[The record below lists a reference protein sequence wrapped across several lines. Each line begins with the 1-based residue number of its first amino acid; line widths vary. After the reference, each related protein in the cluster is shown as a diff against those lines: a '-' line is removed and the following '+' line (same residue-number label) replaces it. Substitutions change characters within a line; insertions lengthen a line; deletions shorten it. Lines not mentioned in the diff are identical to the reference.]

1 MVLLGLGLRYLQ
13 KRARRLVP
21 AGIFGII
28 LQKVMILKHRDK
40 ELLRFEWVNDTRV
53 RIISVNEAERRL
65 LPLEFGE
72 HRLTDEAEDLR
83 YPLEDWLV
91 SRSAPVARH
100 FMRDL
105 MDSLGIN
112 INALDY
118 HRKALDFSK
127 GLSLNDVYWVV
138 PDCYRGT
145 WSEVNLYENDFTEAM
160 AEIAFTGHG
169 KFDPRKAAT
178 SPEMTTNGM
187 LPKCWVREKDGIYL
201 YKGAMK
207 GLEPYSEFYAA
218 QVAEALGLKHV
229 KYELAKFKG
238 RLCSKCKLFTSE
250 KVGYLPASK
259 LPNRDDLLKD
269 SRFVEMFLFDAIIYN
284 VDRHLGNFGFL
295 VDNDTNE
302 IIDVAPIFDNGYGLF
317 PHLEI
322 TEKSKEDDFYTIR
335 NYLRG
340 KRPAL
345 FPQWLQL
352 PYELTGELMSRLE
365 RLKKFRFRK
374 HRHYNWD
381 EVRRAAINEFL
392 QKRISEICSFGRDA
406 DEKSE
411 QSLVL
416 ASISPKENV
425 GVKSSSCALNSSE
438 ERVARL
444 ILRNS
449 AITESEIANQLS
461 ITNRQVE
468 RIIASLKKKAGL
480 KRNGTDKVGEWC
492 F

>member
-1 MVLLGLGLRYLQ
+1 
-13 KRARRLVP
+13 
-21 AGIFGII
+21 
-28 LQKVMILKHRDK
+28 MILKHRDK
-40 ELLRFEWVNDTRV
+40 ELLRFEWITDTRV
-53 RIISVNEAERRL
+53 RIISLNEEARRF

-72 HRLTDEAEDLR
+72 SRLTCEAEDLR

-91 SRSAPVARH
+91 SRSAPVGRH
-100 FMRDL
+100 FMRNL
-105 MDSLGIN
+105 MESLGIN

-138 PDCYRGT
+138 PDDYRGT
-145 WSEVNLYENDFTEAM
+145 WADVNLYENEFTEAM

-218 QVAEALGLKHV
+218 QVAEALGFKHV

-238 RLCSKCKLFTSE
+238 QLCSKCKLFTSD

-259 LPNRDDLLKD
+259 LPNRDEILKD
-269 SRFVEMFLFDAIIYN
+269 DRFAETFLFDAVIYN
-284 VDRHLGNFGFL
+284 VDRHLGNFGYL
-295 VDNDTNE
+295 IDNDTNE
-302 IIDVAPIFDNGYGLF
+302 ILDVAPIFDNGYGLM
-317 PHLEI
+317 PHLEV
-322 TEKSKEDDFYTIR
+322 TNKSKSDDFYSIR
-335 NYLRG
+335 NYLKD

-345 FPQWLQL
+345 FPRWLDM
-352 PYELTGELMSRLE
+352 PYELTEELKGRLE
-365 RLKKFRFRK
+365 KVKKFRFKK
-374 HRHYNWD
+374 HRHYNW
-381 EVRRAAINEFL
+381 EEERRVVLTGFL
-392 QKRISEICSFGRDA
+392 QKRISEICCFGREA
-406 DEKSE
+406 DEKAE
-411 QSLVL
+411 QSLAVDT
-416 ASISPKENV
+416 IKPRENV
-425 GVKSSSCALNSSE
+425 GVKSSSGSILNSSE
-438 ERVARL
+438 QNAVKL

-449 AITESEIANQLS
+449 AITEAEIANQLS
-461 ITNRQVE
+461 ITLRQTE
-468 RIIASLKKKAGL
+468 RIIAALKKKAGL
-480 KRNGTDKVGEWC
+480 KRRGTDKVGEWY